1 MAGDHE
7 GADSAATGLPLLGKI
22 RSMNSPSRTA
32 LITGG
37 TGGIGLALARGLLG
51 QGYTVTVTGATA
63 AEVAATPAQD
73 GLQAVVMDVTRAD
86 DVARVV
92 ATVPELDVLVN
103 AAGII
108 LRGGREFEID
118 GFERVIQVNLI
129 GAMRVC
135 LAARPALA
143 ARRGAVLNLAS
154 MLSFVGG
161 PAVPAYTASKG
172 GIAQL
177 TKSLAAAWA
186 PEGIRVNALAPGWIA
201 TELTRPL
208 QEDPARSQ
216 VLLGRTPMGRWGTPE
231 DLVGAALF
239 LCSEAAGFVTGVV
252 LPVDGGYLAV

>member
-1 MAGDHE
+1 MD
-7 GADSAATGLPLLGKI
+7 T
-22 RSMNSPSRTA
+22 PSRSA

-51 QGYTVTVTGATA
+51 QGYAVTVTGATD
-63 AEVAATPAQD
+63 AEVAATPPHA
-73 GLQAVVMDVTRAD
+73 GLRAVALDVTQAD

-92 ATVPELDVLVN
+92 ATLPELDVLVN

-129 GAMRVC
+129 GTMRVC
-135 LAARPALA
+135 LAARPALM

-161 PAVPAYTASKG
+161 PAVPAYSASKG

-177 TKSLAAAWA
+177 TKSLAASWA
-186 PEGIRVNALAPGWIA
+186 PDGIRVNALAPGWIT

-216 VLLGRTPMGRWGTPE
+216 ALLSRTPMGRWGTPQ

>member
-1 MAGDHE
+1 MP
-7 GADSAATGLPLLGKI
+7 STT
-22 RSMNSPSRTA
+22 RSA

-37 TGGIGLALARGLLG
+37 TGGIGLALAHGFVE
-51 QGYTVTVTGATA
+51 QGYAVTVTGATE
-63 AEVAATPAQD
+63 AEVAATPVRS
-73 GLQAVVMDVTRAD
+73 GLTVTPLDVTHDA

-92 ATVPELDVLVN
+92 GALPELDVLVN

-108 LRGGREFEID
+108 LRGGREYEID

-129 GAMRVC
+129 GTMRVC

-143 ARRGAVLNLAS
+143 TRHGAVLNLAS

-161 PAVPAYTASKG
+161 PQVPAYTASKG

-177 TKSLAAAWA
+177 TKALAAAWA
-186 PEGIRVNALAPGWIA
+186 PDGIRVNALAPGWIT

-208 QEDPARSQ
+208 QEDPARSAA
-216 VLLGRTPMGRWGTPE
+216 LLARTPMGRWGTPQ

-239 LCSEAAGFVTGVV
+239 LCSDAAGFVTGVV
-252 LPVDGGYLAV
+252 LPVDGGYLTV

>member
-1 MAGDHE
+1 MP
-7 GADSAATGLPLLGKI
+7 STT
-22 RSMNSPSRTA
+22 RSA

-37 TGGIGLALARGLLG
+37 TGGIGLALAHGFVE
-51 QGYTVTVTGATA
+51 QGYAVTVTGATE
-63 AEVAATPAQD
+63 AEVAATPVRS
-73 GLQAVVMDVTRAD
+73 GLTVTPLDVTHDA

-92 ATVPELDVLVN
+92 GALPELDVLVN

-108 LRGGREFEID
+108 LRGGREYEID

-129 GAMRVC
+129 GTMRVC

-143 ARRGAVLNLAS
+143 TRRGAVLNLAS

-161 PAVPAYTASKG
+161 PQVPAYTASKG

-177 TKSLAAAWA
+177 TKALAAAWA
-186 PEGIRVNALAPGWIA
+186 PDGIRVNALAPGWIT

-208 QEDPARSQ
+208 QEDPARSAA
-216 VLLGRTPMGRWGTPE
+216 LLARTPMGRWGTPQ

-239 LCSEAAGFVTGVV
+239 LCSDAAGFVTGVV
-252 LPVDGGYLAV
+252 LPVDGGYLTV

>member
-1 MAGDHE
+1 M
-7 GADSAATGLPLLGKI
+7 S
-22 RSMNSPSRTA
+22 SVSRKA

-37 TGGIGLALARGLLG
+37 TGGIGLALAHGFVE
-51 QGYTVTVTGATA
+51 QGYAVTVTGATE
-63 AEVAATPAQD
+63 AEVAATPVRA
-73 GLQAVVMDVTRAD
+73 GLTVTALDVTRDD
-86 DVARVV
+86 DVARVIG
-92 ATVPELDVLVN
+92 ALPELDVLVN

-108 LRGGREFEID
+108 LRGGREYEID

-129 GAMRVC
+129 GTMRVC
-135 LAARPALA
+135 LAAHPALA

-161 PAVPAYTASKG
+161 PQVPAYAASKG

-186 PEGIRVNALAPGWIA
+186 AEGIRVNALAPGWIT

-208 QEDPARSQ
+208 QEDPTRSAA
-216 VLLGRTPMGRWGTPE
+216 LLAHTPMGRWGSPQ

-252 LPVDGGYLAV
+252 LPVDGGYLTV

>member
-1 MAGDHE
+1 
-7 GADSAATGLPLLGKI
+7 
-22 RSMNSPSRTA
+22 MNSSSRTA

-37 TGGIGLALARGLLG
+37 TGGIGLALAHGLLG
-51 QGYTVTVTGATA
+51 QGYAVTVTGATE
-63 AEVAATPAQD
+63 AEVAATPPHAD
-73 GLQAVVMDVTRAD
+73 LHAVALDVTQAD

-92 ATVPELDVLVN
+92 ATLPELDVLVN

-118 GFERVIQVNLI
+118 SFERVIQVNLI
-129 GAMRVC
+129 GTMRVC
-135 LAARPALA
+135 LAARAALM

-161 PAVPAYTASKG
+161 PAVPAYSASKG

-186 PEGIRVNALAPGWIA
+186 PDGIRVNALAPGWIT

-216 VLLGRTPMGRWGTPE
+216 ALLGRTPMGRWGTPQ

>member
-1 MAGDHE
+1 
-7 GADSAATGLPLLGKI
+7 
-22 RSMNSPSRTA
+22 MNSSSRTA

-37 TGGIGLALARGLLG
+37 TGGIGLALAHGLLG
-51 QGYTVTVTGATA
+51 LGYAVTVTGATE
-63 AEVAATPAQD
+63 AEVAATPPHAD
-73 GLQAVVMDVTRAD
+73 LHAVALDVTQAD

-92 ATVPELDVLVN
+92 ATLPELDVLVN

-118 GFERVIQVNLI
+118 SFERVIQVNLI
-129 GAMRVC
+129 GTMRVC
-135 LAARPALA
+135 LAARPALM

-161 PAVPAYTASKG
+161 PAVPAYSASKG

-186 PEGIRVNALAPGWIA
+186 PDGIRVNALAPGWIT

-216 VLLGRTPMGRWGTPE
+216 ALLGRTPMGRWGTPQ

-252 LPVDGGYLAV
+252 LPVDGGYRAV